1 MTPEEVFGK
10 LLNHEIM
17 FRNSKYIEDLVQ
29 ENVSTK
35 EPYII
40 ALKATNQNVVTPSKV
55 AQVEATGLNN
65 EEMELVIKMFKQSL
79 KGHKNNDNI
88 PRRSVHA

>member
-17 FRNSKYIEDLVQ
+17 FRNSKYIEDLAQ

-35 EPYII
+35 EP
-40 ALKATNQNVVTPSKV
+40 
-55 AQVEATGLNN
+55 
-65 EEMELVIKMFKQSL
+65 
-79 KGHKNNDNI
+79 
-88 PRRSVHA
+88 